1 MNGMV
6 SGIAQLAIANMHA
19 GARLSRT
26 DAYYLAHLAGKL
38 PTAVDRTAVEDIIRE
53 ARVGELTEAQLATIQ
68 RLAKVLEDG

>member
-6 SGIAQLAIANMHA
+6 TGIAQLAIANMHA
-19 GARLSRT
+19 GGRLSRT

-38 PTAVDRTAVEDIIRE
+38 PTGGDRTAVEEIIRE